1 MGTNYPCCVP
11 ESKTNLFKV
20 MLNNPKQPRLDQIKT
35 NIHNEKKTNGEMQEL
50 ICSPKNGVFSKKY
63 NPGI

>member
-1 MGTNYPCCVP
+1 MDSDPLCCLS
-11 ESKTNLFKV
+11 ENKNNLFEV
-20 MLNNPKQPRLDQIKT
+20 MLNNPKQPRLGQIKT
-35 NIHNEKKTNGEMQEL
+35 NIHDEKKTNGEIIVL

>member
-1 MGTNYPCCVP
+1 MV
-11 ESKTNLFKV
+11 
-20 MLNNPKQPRLDQIKT
+20 NNPKQPQLDQIKT
-35 NIHNEKKTNGEMQEL
+35 NIHHEKKIKGEMRVL

>member
-1 MGTNYPCCVP
+1 
-11 ESKTNLFKV
+11 
-20 MLNNPKQPRLDQIKT
+20 MLNNPKQPQLDQIKT
-35 NIHNEKKTNGEMQEL
+35 NIHHEKKTNGEMRVL